1 MLNLVQRKLT
11 QEILDWLDRP
21 AFAVECGGQNTYHY
35 VSYNTAY
42 AALTEMSGDQLIGQ
56 PFSMGFALGEAEKL
70 RPLLDSARK
79 EGRRQ
84 IGNTLIRWAN
94 GWLCQGLTVAPVK
107 DDSGQVTG
115 LVVITE
121 ASTPERMH
129 QVALQVAEYKLRDFA
144 ELASDWFWETDA
156 EHRFTWVSESS
167 SPNTNTMR
175 IAFLGRR
182 RWEVA
187 NPNMTEADRQF
198 WEEHR
203 RQLDSHQAFRGF
215 RYCAMVA
222 GNEVWIEIN
231 GKPIFD
237 SENRFMGYRG
247 SGRDI
252 TEQYRQQRRIE
263 AALRQAEEASRAKS
277 QFLANMSHELRT
289 PLNAIIGFS
298 EIIRDQMFGPVGVPR
313 YVDYARDINASG
325 THLLALIGDILD
337 MSRIEAGYYALD
349 EKAVDLSAVI
359 ESALTMVR
367 PQAERGGI
375 TLRNLSPDTLPQLRA
390 DERVLKQVL
399 INLLGNAVKFT
410 PGGGTIDVIYRQLP
424 DGSPSLTVVDT
435 GIGIAPERLEQIFEP
450 FQLAKAE
457 VARQH
462 GGTGLGLS
470 ISKRLMELHGG
481 TLTLTS
487 TVGSGTQAQMTFPR
501 WRLLSNA
508 DQEAP
513 PQASTSSASDS
524 SASTSMTSTPPAPP
538 ASKPANLA
546 ESPATAPIP
555 SSLLK
560 SQAGDSNGDAG
571 STLRS
576 LLETVGEGVININN
590 QGTIVAISDAGAAIF
605 GYKPEE
611 LIGQNVNILMP
622 EPFRS
627 GHDSYIRN
635 YLTTKR
641 AKILGLGRDT
651 LGRKK
656 SGEIFPIHLSVGEFD
671 DSGTPGFIGIIRDI
685 SDRRDVELR
694 AEFASRNDP
703 LTGILNRSSFIAETE
718 RMLGAQHRVDD
729 GLWVLFNLD
738 VDGFRDINEG
748 FGYHI
753 RDSVLKCTADRL
765 ADVLPREA
773 LIGRIAAD
781 QFAALAAV
789 NDLNNALN
797 LAQLVHAQL
806 TRPLNLDGRVVPL
819 KVSMGAAIIDDPA
832 EKIGDALAKAELAM
846 KLVRSSGGDS
856 TRFYSPEMTR
866 AAERRLRLTMN
877 LDSAIQ
883 NNEFHIVYQP
893 VVETVSGAICAIEAL
908 LRWRHPELGAI
919 SPSEFIPLAEETG
932 SIIHITRWVINSV
945 AEQLREWRRQQV
957 EPRRVFIN
965 VSGQQFIRDD
975 LPGYFRKLREEEP
988 ELIPFLGIEITEQAA
1003 IQNMEAT
1010 VAAMRELAEIGI
1022 DAALDDFGTGYSS
1035 LSYIQRLPIRKIKL
1049 DRAFIADLP
1058 GNEKDIAL
1066 VRAMVGMAN
1075 GLDLPVVAEGVETA
1089 AQRDFLR
1096 GVGCSELQGYLIS
1109 KPVPAEE
1116 MAAMLRQSERRRR

>member
-1 MLNLVQRKLT
+1 MLDPNQRKLT
-11 QEILDWLDRP
+11 QDILDWLDRP
-21 AFAVECGGQNTYHY
+21 AFTVEYGPGEDYRY
-35 VSYNTAY
+35 VSCNTAY
-42 AALTEMSGDQLIGQ
+42 AALTEMNAEALAGQ
-56 PFSMGFALGEAEKL
+56 GLSAGFALGEADKV
-70 RPLLDSARK
+70 RDLLDATRR

-84 IGNTLIRWAN
+84 IGTTLIRWAN
-94 GWLCQGLTVAPVK
+94 GWLCQGLTVAPLNDNNGRVA
-107 DDSGQVTG
+107 G
-115 LVVITE
+115 LMVIAE
-121 ASTPERMH
+121 ASTPEKMH

-156 EHRFTWVSESS
+156 DHRFTWISDSS
-167 SPNTNTMR
+167 STHTSTLRAM
-175 IAFLGRR
+175 FLGRC

-187 NPNMTEADRQF
+187 VQGDSEADLLF
-198 WEEHR
+198 WDEHH
-203 RQLDSHQAFRGF
+203 RQLDRHEPFRGF
-215 RYCAMVA
+215 RYCSITGAT
-222 GNEVWIEIN
+222 ELWIEIN
-231 GKPIFD
+231 GKPVFD
-237 SENRFMGYRG
+237 TNGRFMGYRG

-298 EIIRDQMFGPVGVPR
+298 EIIRDQMFGSVGVPR
-313 YVDYARDINASG
+313 YVDYARDINGSG

-359 ESALTMVR
+359 VSALTMVR

-390 DERVLKQVL
+390 DERVIKQVL

-410 PGGGTIDVIYRQLP
+410 PGGGTIDVVFRQLP
-424 DGSPSLTVVDT
+424 DGTPSLTVIDT
-435 GIGIAPERLEQIFEP
+435 GIGIPPERLEHIFEP

-481 TLTLTS
+481 SLGLS
-487 TVGSGTQAQMTFPR
+487 SAIGSGTQAQMTFPA
-501 WRLLSNA
+501 WRLLSDA
-508 DQEAP
+508 DEEWTPPPTAP
-513 PQASTSSASDS
+513 AAPEP
-524 SASTSMTSTPPAPP
+524 PPAP
-538 ASKPANLA
+538 AVVKRA
-546 ESPATAPIP
+546 ETVATPTADPT
-555 SSLLK
+555 SV
-560 SQAGDSNGDAG
+560 GE
-571 STLRS
+571 TLRN
-576 LLETVGEGVININN
+576 LLATMNEGVLNIDG
-590 QGTIVAISDAGAAIF
+590 QGNLTSVSDTCAQIF
-605 GYKPEE
+605 GYLPDE
-611 LIGQNVNILMP
+611 LLGQNVKILMP

-627 GHDSYIRN
+627 GHDSYVRN
-635 YLTTKR
+635 YLVTKR
-641 AKILGLGRDT
+641 AKILGMGRDT

-656 SGEIFPIHLSVGEFD
+656 SGEIFPIHLSVGEYNGSD
-671 DSGTPGFIGIIRDI
+671 GELGFIGIVRDI

-703 LTGILNRSSFIAETE
+703 LTGILNRASLIAETE
-718 RMLGAQHRVDD
+718 RMLGAQHRLDG

-738 VDGFRDINEG
+738 MDGFRDINEG

-753 RDSVLKCTADRL
+753 GDGVLKGTADRL
-765 ADVLPREA
+765 AEVLPREA
-773 LIGRIAAD
+773 LVGRIAAD

-789 NDLNNALN
+789 TDLNNALN
-797 LAQLVHAQL
+797 LAQALHAHL
-806 TRPLNLDGRVVPL
+806 TKPISVEGRLVPL
-819 KVSMGAAIIDDPA
+819 KVSMGAAIIDDPS
-832 EKIGDALAKAELAM
+832 EKMSDALAKAELAM
-846 KLVRSSGGDS
+846 KLVRAAGGDS

-877 LDSAIQ
+877 LDAAIAQ
-883 NNEFHIVYQP
+883 DEFHIVYQP
-893 VVETVSGAICAIEAL
+893 VVETTTGAVSAIEAL
-908 LRWRHPELGAI
+908 LRWRHPDLGAI

-932 SIIHITRWVINSV
+932 GIVPITRWVFNHVSDQIRSW
-945 AEQLREWRRQQV
+945 LKSGI
-957 EPRRVFIN
+957 EPRRVFVN
-965 VSGQQFIRDD
+965 VSGQQFVRDD
-975 LPGYFRKLREEEP
+975 LPGFFRSMAETEP

-1010 VAAMRELAEIGI
+1010 VAAIRELAEIGI

-1058 GNEKDIAL
+1058 GNDRDIAL
-1066 VRAMVGMAN
+1066 VRAMIGMAN
-1075 GLDLPVVAEGVETA
+1075 GLDLPVVAEGVETP

-1109 KPVPAEE
+1109 KPVPADEITK
-1116 MAAMLRQSERRRR
+1116 LLKTSDRRRR

>member
-1 MLNLVQRKLT
+1 MLDPFQRKLT
-11 QEILDWLDRP
+11 QDVLDWLDRP
-21 AFAVECGGQNTYHY
+21 AFTVEYCDDNTYRY
-35 VSYNTAY
+35 VFCNAAY
-42 AALTEMSGDQLIGQ
+42 AALTEQSRDNLFGQ
-56 PFSMGFALGEAEKL
+56 SYALGFALGEADKL
-70 RPLLDSARK
+70 LGLLDTART
-79 EGRRQ
+79 ENSRQ
-84 IGNTLIRWAN
+84 VSNTLIRWAN
-94 GWLCQGLTVAPVK
+94 GWLCQGLTVAPLRG
-107 DDSGQVTG
+107 SGSG
-115 LVVITE
+115 PAGFVVIAE
-121 ASTPERMH
+121 ASTPERVH
-129 QVALQVAEYKLRDFA
+129 QVALQVAEYKLRDFT
-144 ELASDWFWETDA
+144 ELASDWFWETDS
-156 EHRFTWVSESS
+156 EHRFSWISDTSA
-167 SPNTNTMR
+167 PNTSAMR
-175 IAFLGRR
+175 ARCIGLTRWDIAMPSDNETDIL
-182 RWEVA
+182 
-187 NPNMTEADRQF
+187 F
-198 WEEHR
+198 WQEHR
-203 RQLDSHQAFRGF
+203 RQLDNHEPFRGF
-215 RYCAMVA
+215 RYCSLVNGEEM
-222 GNEVWIEIN
+222 WLEIN
-231 GKPIFD
+231 GKPVFD
-237 SENRFMGYRG
+237 SESRFMGYRG

-349 EKAVDLSAVI
+349 EKAIDLSAI
-359 ESALTMVR
+359 INSALTMVR
-367 PQAERGGI
+367 PQAERAGVQ
-375 TLRNLSPDTLPQLRA
+375 LRNLSPDTLPRLRA
-390 DERVLKQVL
+390 DERVVKQVL

-410 PGGGTIDVIYRQLP
+410 PNGGAIDVIFQQML
-424 DGSPSLTVVDT
+424 DGSPALTVIDT
-435 GIGIAPERLEQIFEP
+435 GIGIQPDRLEHIFEP

-481 TLTLTS
+481 SLTLSS
-487 TVGSGTQAQMTFPR
+487 TVGSGTQAQITFPH
-501 WRLLSNA
+501 WRLLA
-508 DQEAP
+508 DTEEDWTPPPPAEPPP
-513 PQASTSSASDS
+513 PQKQPT
-524 SASTSMTSTPPAPP
+524 
-538 ASKPANLA
+538 L
-546 ESPATAPIP
+546 PATPVL
-555 SSLLK
+555 SSR
-560 SQAGDSNGDAG
+560 NGEQTG
-571 STLRS
+571 SAAEALRG
-576 LLETVGEGVININN
+576 LIDTMGEGVIAINAEGIIN
-590 QGTIVAISDAGAAIF
+590 SVSPACAAIF
-605 GYKPEE
+605 GYGAAE
-611 LIGQNVNILMP
+611 LIGQNIKILMP

-635 YLTTKR
+635 YIGTRR

-656 SGEIFPIHLSVGEFD
+656 NGEIFPIHISVGEFG
-671 DSGTPGFIGIIRDI
+671 SGAETGFTAIIRDI

-718 RMLGAQHRVDD
+718 RMLGAQHRLDG

-738 VDGFRDINEG
+738 MDAFRDINEG

-753 RDSVLKCTADRL
+753 GDTILRAVAARL
-765 ADVLPREA
+765 AEILPREA
-773 LIGRIAAD
+773 LVGRIAAD
-781 QFAALAAV
+781 QFSALAAV

-797 LAQLVHAQL
+797 LAQTLHAHL
-806 TRPLNLDGRVVPL
+806 TRPITTDGRVIPL
-819 KVSMGAAIIDDPA
+819 KVSMGAAIIDDPG
-832 EKIGDALAKAELAM
+832 EKISDALAKAELAM
-846 KLVRSSGGDS
+846 KLVHGAGGDS

-877 LDSAIQ
+877 LDAAIE
-883 NNEFHIVYQP
+883 NGEFHLVYQP
-893 VVETVSGAICAIEAL
+893 VVETATGAICAMEAL

-919 SPSEFIPLAEETG
+919 SPAEFIPIAEETG
-932 SIIHITRWVINSV
+932 TIIAITRWVFAQV
-945 AEQLREWRRQQV
+945 ADQLRTWRREGV
-957 EPRRVFIN
+957 EPRRVFVN

-975 LPGYFRKLREEEP
+975 LPGYFRTMAETEAD
-988 ELIPFLGIEITEQAA
+988 LIHFIGIEITEQAA

-1010 VAAMRELAEIGI
+1010 VQAIRDLAEIGV

-1058 GNEKDIAL
+1058 GNERDIAL
-1066 VRAMVGMAN
+1066 VRAMVGMAK
-1075 GLDLPVVAEGVETA
+1075 GLDLPVVAEGVETT

-1109 KPVPAEE
+1109 KPIPPDE
-1116 MAAMLRQSERRRR
+1116 MAEMLRQSERRRR

>member
-1 MLNLVQRKLT
+1 MLDQLQRKLA

-21 AFAVECGGQNTYHY
+21 AFSVEYSRTDNYYY
-35 VSYNTAY
+35 VCCNAAY
-42 AALTEMSGDQLIGQ
+42 AALTEMSADELAGQ
-56 PFSMGFALGEAEKL
+56 AFSVGFALGEAEKL
-70 RPLLDSARK
+70 RPLLDSVRR
-79 EGRRQ
+79 EGRREVSS
-84 IGNTLIRWAN
+84 TLIRWAN
-94 GWLCQGLTVAPVK
+94 GWICQGLTVAPIRNGDNAV
-107 DDSGQVTG
+107 SG
-115 LVVITE
+115 LVVIAE
-121 ASTPERMH
+121 ASTPEKMH
-129 QVALQVAEYKLRDFA
+129 QAALQVAEYKLRDFA

-156 EHRFTWVSESS
+156 EHRFTWISESS
-167 SPNTNTMR
+167 SPHSAAMR
-175 IAFLGRR
+175 SGSLGRC
-182 RWEVA
+182 RWDIAVQSDEG
-187 NPNMTEADRQF
+187 DIQF

-203 RQLDSHQAFRGF
+203 RSLDRHEPFRGF
-215 RYCAMVA
+215 RYCTMVT
-222 GNEVWIEIN
+222 GSELWIEIN
-231 GKPIFD
+231 GKPVFD
-237 SENRFMGYRG
+237 SEGRFMGYRG

-298 EIIRDQMFGPVGVPR
+298 EIIRDQMFGSVGIPR

-349 EKAVDLSAVI
+349 EKAVDLSAII

-375 TLRNLSPDTLPQLRA
+375 ALRNLSPDTLPQLRA
-390 DERVLKQVL
+390 DERVVKQVL

-410 PGGGTIDVIYRQLP
+410 PSGGTIDVVYRQLP

-435 GIGIAPERLEQIFEP
+435 GSGIPPERLEQIFEP

-481 TLTLTS
+481 TLSISS
-487 TVGSGTQAQMTFPR
+487 TVGAGTQAQITFPH
-501 WRLLSNA
+501 WRLLSDA
-508 DQEAP
+508 DQEWTPPLPEPAP
-513 PQASTSSASDS
+513 ARPAPRTDAPKPAKAAGAAEKSASIG
-524 SASTSMTSTPPAPP
+524 A
-538 ASKPANLA
+538 
-546 ESPATAPIP
+546 
-555 SSLLK
+555 
-560 SQAGDSNGDAG
+560 
-571 STLRS
+571 TLRT
-576 LLETVGEGVININN
+576 LLDAMGEGVVRIDSE
-590 QGTIVAISDAGAAIF
+590 GTITSISETGAAIF
-605 GYKPEE
+605 GYQAAE
-611 LIGQNVNILMP
+611 LVGQNVKILMP

-627 GHDSYIRN
+627 GHDSYIHN
-635 YLTTKR
+635 FLSTTR

-656 SGEIFPIHLSVGEFD
+656 SGEIFPIHISVGAFD
-671 DSGTPGFIGIIRDI
+671 NGESSGFIGIIRDI

-718 RMLGAQHRVDD
+718 RMLGAQHRLDG

-738 VDGFRDINEG
+738 VDNFRDINEG

-753 RDSVLKCTADRL
+753 GDAVLKSTADRL
-765 ADVLPREA
+765 AETLPREA
-773 LIGRIAAD
+773 LVGRIAAD

-789 NDLNNALN
+789 SDLNTALN
-797 LAQLVHAQL
+797 LAQTLHAQL
-806 TRPLNLDGRVVPL
+806 TRPLPADGRVVPL
-819 KVSMGAAIIDDPA
+819 KLSMGAAIIDDPA
-832 EKIGDALAKAELAM
+832 EKISDSLAKAELAM
-846 KLVRSSGGDS
+846 KLVRAAGGDS

-877 LDSAIQ
+877 LDAAVA
-883 NNEFHIVYQP
+883 NDEFHIVYQP
-893 VVETVSGAICAIEAL
+893 VVETASGAICAMEAL
-908 LRWRHPELGAI
+908 LRWRHPELGPI
-919 SPSEFIPLAEETG
+919 PPSEFIPLAEETG
-932 SIIHITRWVINSV
+932 SIIPITRWVFAQV
-945 AEQLREWRRQQV
+945 AEQLRQWRRDGV
-957 EPRRVFIN
+957 APRRVFVN
-965 VSGQQFIRDD
+965 VSGQQFVRDD
-975 LPGYFRKLREEEP
+975 LPAYFRSLQAEEP
-988 ELIPFLGIEITEQAA
+988 DLIPFFGIEITEQAA

-1010 VAAMRELAEIGI
+1010 VAAIRELAEIGV

-1066 VRAMVGMAN
+1066 VRAMIGMAN
-1075 GLDLPVVAEGVETA
+1075 GLELPVVAEGVETA
-1089 AQRDFLR
+1089 AQREFLR
-1096 GVGCSELQGYLIS
+1096 GAGCSELQGYLIS
-1109 KPVPAEE
+1109 KPVPAEK
-1116 MAAMLRQSERRRR
+1116 MAELLRQSDRRGTRQVPRPEKLPGDRRH

>member
-1 MLNLVQRKLT
+1 MLDPNQRKLT
-11 QEILDWLDRP
+11 QDILDWLDRP
-21 AFAVECGGQNTYHY
+21 AFTVEYGPGDDYRY
-35 VSYNTAY
+35 VSCNTAY
-42 AALTEMSGDQLIGQ
+42 AALTEMSAETLAGQ
-56 PFSMGFALGEAEKL
+56 GLPAGFALGEADKV
-70 RPLLDSARK
+70 RALLDATRR

-94 GWLCQGLTVAPVK
+94 GWLCQGLTVAPLN
-107 DDSGQVTG
+107 DGTG
-115 LVVITE
+115 RVAGLMVIAE
-121 ASTPERMH
+121 ASTPEKMH

-156 EHRFTWVSESS
+156 DHRFTWISDSS
-167 SPNTNTMR
+167 SAHTSSLRATM
-175 IAFLGRR
+175 LGRC

-187 NPNMTEADRQF
+187 VQGDSETDMLF
-198 WEEHR
+198 WQEHR
-203 RQLDSHQAFRGF
+203 RQLDNHEPFRGF
-215 RYCAMVA
+215 RYCSLLT
-222 GNEVWIEIN
+222 GDEIWIEIN
-231 GKPIFD
+231 GKPVFD
-237 SENRFMGYRG
+237 TNGRFMGYRG

-298 EIIRDQMFGPVGVPR
+298 EIIRDQMFGSVGVPR

-359 ESALTMVR
+359 QSALTMVK

-375 TLRNLSPDTLPQLRA
+375 TLRNLSPENLPQLRA
-390 DERVLKQVL
+390 DERVVKQVL

-410 PGGGTIDVIYRQLP
+410 PGGGTIDVLFRQLP
-424 DGSPSLTVVDT
+424 DGTPSLTVIDT
-435 GIGIAPERLEQIFEP
+435 GIGIPPERLEHIFEP

-481 TLTLTS
+481 SLSLSS
-487 TVGSGTQAQMTFPR
+487 TVGAGTQAQMTFPN
-501 WRLLSNA
+501 WRLLSDV
-508 DQEAP
+508 DQ
-513 PQASTSSASDS
+513 DW
-524 SASTSMTSTPPAPP
+524 TPPAPAPTPTKPSAVVPMKPP
-538 ASKPANLA
+538 AVKKPA
-546 ESPATAPIP
+546 I
-555 SSLLK
+555 K
-560 SQAGDSNGDAG
+560 SDNGLG
-571 STLRS
+571 ETLRS
-576 LLETVGEGVININN
+576 LIETMNEGLLCIDGNGNISS
-590 QGTIVAISDAGAAIF
+590 VSDTCAAIF
-605 GYKPEE
+605 GYPSGE
-611 LIGQNVNILMP
+611 LVGQNVKVLMP

-635 YLTTKR
+635 YLGTGR

-656 SGEIFPIHLSVGEFD
+656 SGEIFPIHLSVGEYD
-671 DSGTPGFIGIIRDI
+671 GEDGPGFVGIVRDI

-703 LTGILNRSSFIAETE
+703 LTGILNRASFIAETE
-718 RMLGAQHRVDD
+718 RMLGAQHRLDG

-738 VDGFRDINEG
+738 MDGFRDVNEG

-753 RDSVLKCTADRL
+753 GDMVLKYTADRL
-765 ADVLPREA
+765 AEVLPREA

-797 LAQLVHAQL
+797 LAQAVHAHL
-806 TRPLNLDGRVVPL
+806 TKPLAVDGRVVPL

-832 EKIGDALAKAELAM
+832 EKISDALAKAELAM

-866 AAERRLRLTMN
+866 AAERRLQLTMH
-877 LDSAIQ
+877 LDAAIDR
-883 NNEFHIVYQP
+883 NEFHLVYQP
-893 VVETVSGAICAIEAL
+893 VVETSTGAICAIEAL

-919 SPSEFIPLAEETG
+919 SPAEFIPLAEETG
-932 SIIHITRWVINSV
+932 SIVSITRWVFAKV
-945 AEQLREWRRQQV
+945 AEQLRTWRRDGI
-957 EPRRVFIN
+957 EPRRVFVN

-975 LPGYFRKLREEEP
+975 LPAHFRKMVQDEP

-1010 VAAMRELAEIGI
+1010 VQAIRDLAEIGI

-1058 GNEKDIAL
+1058 GNERDIAL
-1066 VRAMVGMAN
+1066 VRAMIGMAT

-1096 GVGCSELQGYLIS
+1096 GVGCSEMQGYLIS

-1116 MAAMLRQSERRRR
+1116 MSVLLRQSERRRR

>member
-1 MLNLVQRKLT
+1 MLDPVQRKLT
-11 QEILDWLDRP
+11 QDILDWLDRP
-21 AFAVECGGQNTYHY
+21 AFTVECDSADNYHY
-35 VSYNTAY
+35 VSCNAAY
-42 AALTEMSGDQLIGQ
+42 SALTEMSENELAGQ
-56 PFSMGFALGEAEKL
+56 VFSVGFALGEAEKL
-70 RPLLDSARK
+70 RILLEAARR
-79 EGRRQ
+79 ENRRQ
-84 IGNTLIRWAN
+84 IGSTLIRWAN
-94 GWLCQGLTVAPVK
+94 GWLCQGLTVAPVS
-107 DDSGQVTG
+107 DAGGQVSG
-115 LVVITE
+115 LVVIAE
-121 ASTPERMH
+121 ASTPEKMH

-156 EHRFTWVSESS
+156 EHRFTWISESS
-167 SPNTNTMR
+167 SQQTNTLR
-175 IAFLGRR
+175 SLYLGRR
-182 RWEVA
+182 RWDIA
-187 NPNMTEADRQF
+187 TQNNAEADQQF
-198 WEEHR
+198 WDEHR
-203 RQLDSHQAFRGF
+203 RLLDRHQPFRGF
-215 RYCAMVA
+215 RYCSMIS
-222 GNEVWIEIN
+222 GQEMWIEIN
-231 GKPIFD
+231 GKPVFD
-237 SENRFMGYRG
+237 AEGRFMGYRG

-263 AALRQAEEASRAKS
+263 VALRQAEEASRAKS

-298 EIIRDQMFGPVGVPR
+298 EIIRDQMFGSVGVPR

-375 TLRNLSPDTLPQLRA
+375 TLRNLSPDNLPKLRA
-390 DERVLKQVL
+390 DERVVKQVL

-410 PGGGTIDVIYRQLP
+410 PAGGTIDAIFRQLP
-424 DGSPSLTVVDT
+424 DGSPSLIVVDT

-481 TLTLTS
+481 TLAISSTL
-487 TVGSGTQAQMTFPR
+487 GHGTQAQMTFPS
-501 WRLLSNA
+501 WRLLS
-508 DQEAP
+508 DGGQDWQPPPEA
-513 PQASTSSASDS
+513 AA
-524 SASTSMTSTPPAPP
+524 AAP
-538 ASKPANLA
+538 ASPAAAPAAAKPADKAAADKAVKPAKAGKANRQSAEEDPALA
-546 ESPATAPIP
+546 
-555 SSLLK
+555 
-560 SQAGDSNGDAG
+560 DAG

-576 LLETVGEGVININN
+576 LLETMGEGVINIDNR
-590 QGTIVAISDAGAAIF
+590 GTIVAISDTGAHVF
-605 GYKPEE
+605 GYKPSE
-611 LIGQNVNILMP
+611 LIGQSVNILMP

-627 GHDSYIRN
+627 GHDSYIQN

-656 SGEIFPIHLSVGEFD
+656 SGEIFPIHLSVGEFHN
-671 DSGTPGFIGIIRDI
+671 GTEVGFIGIFRDI

-718 RMLGAQHRVDD
+718 RMLSAQHRLDG

-738 VDGFRDINEG
+738 MDGFRDINEG

-753 RDSVLKCTADRL
+753 GDTVLKSTADRL

-773 LIGRIAAD
+773 LVGRIAAD

-797 LAQLVHAQL
+797 LAQALHGQL
-806 TRPLNLDGRVVPL
+806 TKPLAIDGRIVPL
-819 KVSMGAAIIDDPA
+819 KVSMGAAIVDDPG

-846 KLVRSSGGDS
+846 KLVRAAGGDA

-877 LDSAIQ
+877 LDAAVE
-883 NNEFHIVYQP
+883 NDEFHLVYQP
-893 VVETVSGAICAIEAL
+893 VVEAASGAICAMEAL
-908 LRWRHPELGAI
+908 LRWRHPDLGAI

-932 SIIHITRWVINSV
+932 SIIQITRWVFSNV
-945 AEQLREWRRQQV
+945 CKQLRQWLKDGV
-957 EPRRVFIN
+957 EPRRVFVN
-965 VSGQQFIRDD
+965 VSGQQFVRDD
-975 LPGYFRKLREEEP
+975 LPGYFRKLQNEEP
-988 ELIPFLGIEITEQAA
+988 GLIPFLGIEITEQAA

-1010 VAAMRELAEIGI
+1010 VGAIRELAEIGV

-1058 GNEKDIAL
+1058 GNNRDIAL

-1109 KPVPAEE
+1109 KPVPAE
-1116 MAAMLRQSERRRR
+1116 AMTALLRKSERRRR

>member
-1 MLNLVQRKLT
+1 MLDPNQRKLT
-11 QEILDWLDRP
+11 QDILDWLDRP
-21 AFAVECGGQNTYHY
+21 AFTVEYGPGDDYRY
-35 VSYNTAY
+35 VSCNTAY
-42 AALTEMSGDQLIGQ
+42 AALTEMNAEALAGQ
-56 PFSMGFALGEAEKL
+56 GLSAGFALGEVAKV
-70 RPLLDSARK
+70 RDLLDQTRR

-94 GWLCQGLTVAPVK
+94 GWLCQGLTVAPLNDNNGRVN
-107 DDSGQVTG
+107 G
-115 LVVITE
+115 LMVIAE

-144 ELASDWFWETDA
+144 ELASDWFWETDGD
-156 EHRFTWVSESS
+156 HRFTWISESS
-167 SPNTNTMR
+167 GGQTTALRSL
-175 IAFLGRR
+175 FLGRC

-187 NPNMTEADRQF
+187 VQGDNESDTLF

-203 RQLDSHQAFRGF
+203 RQLDRHEPFRGF
-215 RYCAMVA
+215 RYCSIM
-222 GNEVWIEIN
+222 GDNELWIEIN
-231 GKPIFD
+231 GKPVSD
-237 SENRFMGYRG
+237 ANGRFMGYRG

-263 AALRQAEEASRAKS
+263 SALRQAEEASRAKS

-298 EIIRDQMFGPVGVPR
+298 EIIRDQMFGSVGVPR

-359 ESALTMVR
+359 QSALTMVR

-375 TLRNLSPDTLPQLRA
+375 TLRNLSADALPQLRA
-390 DERVLKQVL
+390 DERVIKQVL

-410 PGGGTIDVIYRQLP
+410 PSSGTIDVVFRQLP
-424 DGSPSLTVVDT
+424 DGTPSLTVIDT
-435 GIGIAPERLEQIFEP
+435 GIGIPPERLEHIFEP

-481 TLTLTS
+481 SLLLS
-487 TVGSGTQAQMTFPR
+487 SGVGSGTQAQMTFPN
-501 WRLLSNA
+501 WRLLSDA
-508 DQEAP
+508 DQEWAP
-513 PQASTSSASDS
+513 PLAPVDPVTPAPVQPAPQQRKAESSAPQRQADGG
-524 SASTSMTSTPPAPP
+524 
-538 ASKPANLA
+538 LA
-546 ESPATAPIP
+546 E
-555 SSLLK
+555 
-560 SQAGDSNGDAG
+560 
-571 STLRS
+571 TLRS
-576 LLETVGEGVININN
+576 LLSTMNEGMLTIDGHGVIVN
-590 QGTIVAISDAGAAIF
+590 ASDTCAAIF
-605 GYKPEE
+605 GYGVGE
-611 LIGQNVNILMP
+611 LNGQNVKLLMP

-627 GHDSYIRN
+627 GHDSYVRN

-656 SGEIFPIHLSVGEFD
+656 SGEIFPIHISVGEYAGED
-671 DSGTPGFIGIIRDI
+671 GPAFIGLIRDI

-703 LTGILNRSSFIAETE
+703 LTGILNRASFIAETE
-718 RMLGAQHRVDD
+718 RMLGAQHRLDG

-738 VDGFRDINEG
+738 MDGFRDINEG

-753 RDSVLKCTADRL
+753 GDLVLKNIAERL
-765 ADVLPREA
+765 GEVLPREA

-781 QFAALAAV
+781 QFSALAGV
-789 NDLNNALN
+789 HDLNNALN
-797 LAQLVHAQL
+797 LAQTVHAHL
-806 TRPLNLDGRVVPL
+806 TKPVAAEGRLVPL
-819 KVSMGAAIIDDPA
+819 KVSMGAAIVDDPA

-846 KLVRSSGGDS
+846 KLVRSAGGDS

-877 LDSAIQ
+877 LDAAIE
-883 NNEFHIVYQP
+883 NKEFHLVYQP
-893 VVETVSGAICAIEAL
+893 VVETSTGAICAIEAL
-908 LRWRHPELGAI
+908 LRWKHPDLGPI
-919 SPSEFIPLAEETG
+919 SPAEFIPLAEETG
-932 SIIHITRWVINSV
+932 SIIAITRWVFASV
-945 AEQLREWRRQQV
+945 AEQIRSWRRSGI
-957 EPRRVFIN
+957 EPRRVFVN

-975 LPGYFRKLREEEP
+975 LPTYFRKLAAEEADMV
-988 ELIPFLGIEITEQAA
+988 PFIGIEITEQAA

-1010 VAAMRELAEIGI
+1010 VQAIKELAEIGI

-1058 GNEKDIAL
+1058 GNDRDIAL
-1066 VRAMVGMAN
+1066 VRAMIGMAN

-1109 KPVPAEE
+1109 RPVPPEE
-1116 MAAMLRQSERRRR
+1116 MGDLLKQSDRRRR

>member
-1 MLNLVQRKLT
+1 MLDPNQRKLT
-11 QEILDWLDRP
+11 QDILDWLDRP
-21 AFAVECGGQNTYHY
+21 AFTVEYGPGDDYRY
-35 VSYNTAY
+35 VSCNTAY
-42 AALTEMSGDQLIGQ
+42 AALTEMNAEALAGQ
-56 PFSMGFALGEAEKL
+56 GLSAGFALGEVTKV
-70 RPLLDSARK
+70 RDLLDMTRR

-94 GWLCQGLTVAPVK
+94 GWLCQGLTVAPLN
-107 DDSGQVTG
+107 DNNGHVTG
-115 LVVITE
+115 LMVIAE
-121 ASTPERMH
+121 ASTPEKMH

-144 ELASDWFWETDA
+144 ELASDWFWETDVD
-156 EHRFTWVSESS
+156 HRFTWISDSAS
-167 SPNTNTMR
+167 AQTSALRAM
-175 IAFLGRR
+175 FLGRC

-187 NPNMTEADRQF
+187 TQGDNEADTLF

-203 RQLDSHQAFRGF
+203 RQLDRHEPFRSF
-215 RYCAMVA
+215 RYCSLTDE
-222 GNEVWIEIN
+222 NELWIEIN
-231 GKPIFD
+231 GKPVFD
-237 SENRFMGYRG
+237 ANGRFMGYRG

-263 AALRQAEEASRAKS
+263 AALRQAEEANRAKS

-298 EIIRDQMFGPVGVPR
+298 EIIRDQMFGSVGVPR
-313 YVDYARDINASG
+313 YVDYARDINGSG

-349 EKAVDLSAVI
+349 EKAVDLSTVI
-359 ESALTMVR
+359 QSALTMVR

-375 TLRNLSPDTLPQLRA
+375 TLRNLSPEILPQLRA
-390 DERVLKQVL
+390 DERVIKQVL

-410 PGGGTIDVIYRQLP
+410 PSGGTIDVVFRQLP
-424 DGSPSLTVVDT
+424 DGTPSLTVIDT
-435 GIGIAPERLEQIFEP
+435 GIGITSERLEHIFEP

-481 TLTLTS
+481 SLALS
-487 TVGSGTQAQMTFPR
+487 SAVGSGTQAQMTFPN
-501 WRLLSNA
+501 WRLLSDA
-508 DQEAP
+508 DQEWTPPVPLAEPSAP
-513 PQASTSSASDS
+513 APHPPPVQTRKPEPPIQRRSDS
-524 SASTSMTSTPPAPP
+524 DM
-538 ASKPANLA
+538 A
-546 ESPATAPIP
+546 E
-555 SSLLK
+555 
-560 SQAGDSNGDAG
+560 
-571 STLRS
+571 TLRD
-576 LLETVGEGVININN
+576 LLSTMNEGMLTIDG
-590 QGTIVAISDAGAAIF
+590 QGHIVSATDTCAVIF
-605 GYKPEE
+605 GYAPGE
-611 LIGQNVNILMP
+611 LNGQNVKVLMP

-627 GHDSYIRN
+627 GHDSYVRN

-656 SGEIFPIHLSVGEFD
+656 SGEIFPIHISVGEYAGED
-671 DSGTPGFIGIIRDI
+671 GPAFIGLIRDI

-703 LTGILNRSSFIAETE
+703 LTGILNRASFIAETE
-718 RMLGAQHRVDD
+718 RMLGAQHRLDG

-738 VDGFRDINEG
+738 MDGFRDINEG

-753 RDSVLKCTADRL
+753 GDLVLKGIAERL
-765 ADVLPREA
+765 GEVLPREA

-781 QFAALAAV
+781 QFAALAGV

-797 LAQLVHAQL
+797 LAQAVHAHL
-806 TRPLNLDGRVVPL
+806 TKPITADGRLVPL
-819 KVSMGAAIIDDPA
+819 KVSMGAAIVDDPA
-832 EKIGDALAKAELAM
+832 EKIGDAMAKAELAM
-846 KLVRSSGGDS
+846 KLVRSAGGDS

-877 LDSAIQ
+877 LDAAME
-883 NNEFHIVYQP
+883 NGEFHVVYQP
-893 VVETVSGAICAIEAL
+893 VVETATGAICAIEAL
-908 LRWRHPELGAI
+908 LRWKHPDLGAI

-932 SIIHITRWVINSV
+932 SIIPITRWVFATV
-945 AEQLREWRRQQV
+945 AEQIRTWRRAGI
-957 EPRRVFIN
+957 EPRRVFVN

-975 LPGYFRKLREEEP
+975 LPAHFRKMAQEEP
-988 ELIPFLGIEITEQAA
+988 EMVSFIGIEITEQAA

-1010 VAAMRELAEIGI
+1010 VQAIRELAEIGV

-1058 GNEKDIAL
+1058 GNDRDIAL
-1066 VRAMVGMAN
+1066 VRAMIGMAN

-1096 GVGCSELQGYLIS
+1096 GVGCSEMQGYLIS
-1109 KPVPAEE
+1109 RPVPPEDMGE
-1116 MAAMLRQSERRRR
+1116 LLRQSDRRRRN

>member
-1 MLNLVQRKLT
+1 MLDPFQRKLT
-11 QEILDWLDRP
+11 QDVLDWLDRP
-21 AFAVECGGQNTYHY
+21 AFTVEYCADDSYRY
-35 VSYNTAY
+35 VSCNAAY
-42 AALTEMSGDQLIGQ
+42 AALTEQSRDELFGQ
-56 PFSMGFALGEAEKL
+56 AFSTGFALGEADKL
-70 RPLLDSARK
+70 RALLESARR
-79 EGRRQ
+79 ENCRQ
-84 IGNTLIRWAN
+84 VGNTLIRWAN
-94 GWLCQGLTVAPVK
+94 GWLCQGLTVAPLRNTAAETV
-107 DDSGQVTG
+107 GF
-115 LVVITE
+115 VVIAE
-121 ASTPERMH
+121 ASTPERVH
-129 QVALQVAEYKLRDFA
+129 QVALQVAEYKLRDFT
-144 ELASDWFWETDA
+144 ELASDWFWETDS
-156 EHRFTWVSESS
+156 EHRFTWISDSS
-167 SPNTNTMR
+167 APMAGAMR
-175 IAFLGRR
+175 ARYIGQR
-182 RWEVA
+182 RWEIA
-187 NPNMTEADRQF
+187 AQSDNETDILF
-198 WEEHR
+198 WQEHR
-203 RQLDSHQAFRGF
+203 RQLDNHESFRGF
-215 RYCAMVA
+215 RYCTVLGGAEIWV
-222 GNEVWIEIN
+222 EIN
-231 GKPIFD
+231 GKPVFD
-237 SENRFMGYRG
+237 AENRFMGYRG

-298 EIIRDQMFGPVGVPR
+298 EIIRDQMFGSVGVPR

-367 PQAERGGI
+367 PQAERGGVI
-375 TLRNLSPDTLPQLRA
+375 LRNLSPDNLPQLRA
-390 DERVLKQVL
+390 DERVVRQVL

-410 PGGGTIDVIYRQLP
+410 PGGGTVDVIYRQLL
-424 DGSPSLTVVDT
+424 DGNPSLTVVDT
-435 GIGIAPERLEQIFEP
+435 GIGIPPDRLEHIFEP

-481 TLTLTS
+481 SLILSS
-487 TVGSGTQAQMTFPR
+487 TVGSGTQAQLAFPH
-501 WRLLSNA
+501 WRLLTDV
-508 DQEAP
+508 DQEWAP
-513 PQASTSSASDS
+513 PPVPAA
-524 SASTSMTSTPPAPP
+524 APAPTVRMPEAP
-538 ASKPANLA
+538 AASRPPH
-546 ESPATAPIP
+546 SPARQEQDDTVAGALQ
-555 SSLLK
+555 SLI
-560 SQAGDSNGDAG
+560 D
-571 STLRS
+571 TM
-576 LLETVGEGVININN
+576 GEGVIGIN
-590 QGTIVAISDAGAAIF
+590 GEGVITSVSSCAATIFSYAPA
-605 GYKPEE
+605 E
-611 LIGQNVNILMP
+611 LIGQNVKILMP

-627 GHDSYIRN
+627 GHDSYIQN
-635 YLTTKR
+635 FLTTGR

-656 SGEIFPIHLSVGEFD
+656 NGEIFPIHISVG
-671 DSGTPGFIGIIRDI
+671 DSSTEGNPAFIAIIRDI

-718 RMLGAQHRVDD
+718 RMLSAQHRLDG

-738 VDGFRDINEG
+738 MDAFRDINEG

-753 RDSVLKCTADRL
+753 GDNVLKAVADRL
-765 ADVLPREA
+765 AEVLPREA
-773 LIGRIAAD
+773 LVGRIAAD

-789 NDLNNALN
+789 HDLNNALN
-797 LAQLVHAQL
+797 LAQTLHGHL
-806 TRPLNLDGRVVPL
+806 CRPVTLDGRVVPL

-832 EKIGDALAKAELAM
+832 ERIGDVMAKAELAM
-846 KLVRSSGGDS
+846 KLVREAGGDS

-877 LDSAIQ
+877 LEAAIE
-883 NNEFHIVYQP
+883 NNEFHLVYQP
-893 VVETVSGAICAIEAL
+893 VVEAATGAICAMEAL

-932 SIIHITRWVINSV
+932 NIIAITRWVFANV
-945 AEQLREWRRQQV
+945 AEQLRSWRRAGI
-957 EPRRVFIN
+957 EPRRVFVN

-975 LPGYFRKLREEEP
+975 LPGFFRRMSETEP
-988 ELIPFLGIEITEQAA
+988 DLVPYIGIEITEQAA
-1003 IQNMEAT
+1003 IQNMDAT
-1010 VAAMRELAEIGI
+1010 VQAIRELAEIGI

-1058 GNEKDIAL
+1058 GNPKDIAL

-1096 GVGCSELQGYLIS
+1096 GVGCSELQGFLIS
-1109 KPVPAEE
+1109 KPVPPEE
-1116 MAAMLRQSERRRR
+1116 MVELLKRSERRRR

>member
-1 MLNLVQRKLT
+1 MLDPNQRKLT
-11 QEILDWLDRP
+11 QDILDWLDRP
-21 AFAVECGGQNTYHY
+21 AFTVEYGPGEDYRY
-35 VSYNTAY
+35 VSCNTAY
-42 AALTEMSGDQLIGQ
+42 AALTEMNAEALAGQ
-56 PFSMGFALGEAEKL
+56 GLSAGFALGEAAKV
-70 RPLLDSARK
+70 RDLLDQTRR

-94 GWLCQGLTVAPVK
+94 GWLCQGLTVAPLNDNNGRVN
-107 DDSGQVTG
+107 G
-115 LVVITE
+115 LMVIAE

-156 EHRFTWVSESS
+156 DHRFTWISDSS
-167 SPNTNTMR
+167 SGQTSALR
-175 IAFLGRR
+175 SLFLGRC

-187 NPNMTEADRQF
+187 IQGDNEADTLF

-203 RQLDSHQAFRGF
+203 RQLDRHEPFRGF
-215 RYCAMVA
+215 RYCSIM
-222 GNEVWIEIN
+222 GDTELWIEIN
-231 GKPIFD
+231 GKPVFD
-237 SENRFMGYRG
+237 ANGRFMGYRG

-252 TEQYRQQRRIE
+252 TDQYRQQRRIE
-263 AALRQAEEASRAKS
+263 SALRQAEEASRAKS

-298 EIIRDQMFGPVGVPR
+298 EIIRDQMFGSVGVPR

-359 ESALTMVR
+359 QSALTMVR

-375 TLRNLSPDTLPQLRA
+375 ALRNLSPDSLPQLRA
-390 DERVLKQVL
+390 DERVVKQVL

-410 PGGGTIDVIYRQLP
+410 PSSGTIDVVFRQLP
-424 DGSPSLTVVDT
+424 DGTPSLTVIDT
-435 GIGIAPERLEQIFEP
+435 GIGIPPDRLEHIFEP

-481 TLTLTS
+481 SLSLSS
-487 TVGSGTQAQMTFPR
+487 TVGSGTQAQMTFPN
-501 WRLLSNA
+501 WRLLSDA
-508 DQEAP
+508 DQEWTPPVAP
-513 PQASTSSASDS
+513 VA
-524 SASTSMTSTPPAPP
+524 PAPP
-538 ASKPANLA
+538 PVKPATPQPVAAMAAPAARQGNSGLA
-546 ESPATAPIP
+546 
-555 SSLLK
+555 
-560 SQAGDSNGDAG
+560 D
-571 STLRS
+571 TLRH
-576 LLETVGEGVININN
+576 LLSTMNEGML
-590 QGTIVAISDAGAAIF
+590 TIDSHGLIANASDTCALIF
-605 GYKPEE
+605 GYAPGE
-611 LIGQNVNILMP
+611 LNGQNVKVLMP

-627 GHDSYIRN
+627 GHDSYVRN

-656 SGEIFPIHLSVGEFD
+656 SGEIFPIHISVGEYVGED
-671 DSGTPGFIGIIRDI
+671 GPAFIGLVRDI

-703 LTGILNRSSFIAETE
+703 LTGILNRASFIAETE
-718 RMLGAQHRVDD
+718 RMLGAQHRLDG

-738 VDGFRDINEG
+738 MDGFRDINEG

-753 RDSVLKCTADRL
+753 GDAVLKSIAERL
-765 ADVLPREA
+765 GEVLPREA

-781 QFAALAAV
+781 QFAALAGV
-789 NDLNNALN
+789 IDLNNALN
-797 LAQLVHAQL
+797 LAQAVHAHL
-806 TRPLNLDGRVVPL
+806 TKPVAAEGRLVPL
-819 KVSMGAAIIDDPA
+819 KISMGAAIVDDPS

-846 KLVRSSGGDS
+846 KLVRSAGGDS

-877 LDSAIQ
+877 LDAAIE
-883 NNEFHIVYQP
+883 NNEFHVVYQP
-893 VVETVSGAICAIEAL
+893 VVETATGAICAIEAL
-908 LRWRHPELGAI
+908 LRWKHPDLGAI

-932 SIIHITRWVINSV
+932 SIVQITRWVFANVS
-945 AEQLREWRRQQV
+945 EQIRTWRREGI
-957 EPRRVFIN
+957 EPRRVFVN

-975 LPGYFRKLREEEP
+975 LPAYFRKMAEDEP
-988 ELIPFLGIEITEQAA
+988 EMVHFIGIEITEQAA

-1010 VAAMRELAEIGI
+1010 VQAIRDLAEIGI

-1058 GNEKDIAL
+1058 GNDRDIAL
-1066 VRAMVGMAN
+1066 VRAMIGMAN

-1109 KPVPAEE
+1109 RPVPAED
-1116 MAAMLRQSERRRR
+1116 MGNLLRQSDRRRRS

>member
-1 MLNLVQRKLT
+1 MLDPNQRKLT
-11 QEILDWLDRP
+11 QDILDWLDRP
-21 AFAVECGGQNTYHY
+21 AFTVEYGPGDDYRY
-35 VSYNTAY
+35 VSCNTAY
-42 AALTEMSGDQLIGQ
+42 AALTEMNAEALAGQ
-56 PFSMGFALGEAEKL
+56 GLSAGFALGEAGKVRE
-70 RPLLDSARK
+70 LLDQTRR

-94 GWLCQGLTVAPVK
+94 GWLCQGLTVAPLNDNNGRVN
-107 DDSGQVTG
+107 G
-115 LVVITE
+115 LMVIAE

-156 EHRFTWVSESS
+156 DHRFTWISESS
-167 SPNTNTMR
+167 GGQSTALRNL
-175 IAFLGRR
+175 FLGRC

-187 NPNMTEADRQF
+187 IQGDNESDTLF

-203 RQLDSHQAFRGF
+203 RQLDRHEPFRGF
-215 RYCAMVA
+215 RYCSIM
-222 GNEVWIEIN
+222 GDTELWIEIN
-231 GKPIFD
+231 GKPVSD
-237 SENRFMGYRG
+237 ATGRFMGYRG

-263 AALRQAEEASRAKS
+263 SALRQAEEASRAKS

-298 EIIRDQMFGPVGVPR
+298 EIIRDQMFGSVGVPR
-313 YVDYARDINASG
+313 YVDYARDINGSG

-349 EKAVDLSAVI
+349 EKAVDLSTVI
-359 ESALTMVR
+359 QSALTMVR

-375 TLRNLSPDTLPQLRA
+375 TLRNLSPDSLPQLRA
-390 DERVLKQVL
+390 DERVVKQVL

-410 PGGGTIDVIYRQLP
+410 PNGGTIDVVFRQLP
-424 DGSPSLTVVDT
+424 DGTPSLTVIDT
-435 GIGIAPERLEQIFEP
+435 GIGITPERLEHIFEP

-481 TLTLTS
+481 SLSLSS
-487 TVGSGTQAQMTFPR
+487 TVDSGTQAQMTFPN
-501 WRLLSNA
+501 WRLLSDA
-508 DQEAP
+508 DQEWTPPVAP
-513 PQASTSSASDS
+513 AEPVTPAPMQTAPQRK
-524 SASTSMTSTPPAPP
+524 MEPPAPRP
-538 ASKPANLA
+538 P
-546 ESPATAPIP
+546 
-555 SSLLK
+555 
-560 SQAGDSNGDAG
+560 DSTELGE
-571 STLRS
+571 TLRS
-576 LLETVGEGVININN
+576 LLATMNEGVLTIDG
-590 QGTIVAISDAGAAIF
+590 QGIIVNASDTCATIF
-605 GYKPEE
+605 GYAAGE
-611 LIGQNVNILMP
+611 LNGQNVKTLMP

-627 GHDSYIRN
+627 GHDSYVRN

-656 SGEIFPIHLSVGEFD
+656 SGEIFPIHISVGEYAAED
-671 DSGTPGFIGIIRDI
+671 GPAFIGLIRDI

-703 LTGILNRSSFIAETE
+703 LTGILNRASFIAETE
-718 RMLGAQHRVDD
+718 RMLGAQHRLDG

-738 VDGFRDINEG
+738 MDGFRDINEG

-753 RDSVLKCTADRL
+753 GDSVLRSIAERL
-765 ADVLPREA
+765 GEVLPREA

-781 QFAALAAV
+781 QFSALAGV
-789 NDLNNALN
+789 NDLNHALN
-797 LAQLVHAQL
+797 LAQTVHAHL
-806 TRPLNLDGRVVPL
+806 TKPVTTEGRVVPL
-819 KVSMGAAIIDDPA
+819 KVSMGAAIVDDPS

-846 KLVRSSGGDS
+846 KLVRAAGGDS

-877 LDSAIQ
+877 LDAAIE
-883 NNEFHIVYQP
+883 NNEFHVVYQP
-893 VVETVSGAICAIEAL
+893 VVETSTGAICAIEAL
-908 LRWRHPELGAI
+908 LRWKHPDLGPI
-919 SPSEFIPLAEETG
+919 SPAEFIPLAEETG
-932 SIIHITRWVINSV
+932 SIIQITRWVFANV
-945 AEQLREWRRQQV
+945 AEQIRSWRRNGI
-957 EPRRVFIN
+957 EPRRVFVN

-975 LPGYFRKLREEEP
+975 LPAYFRKLAAEEND
-988 ELIPFLGIEITEQAA
+988 LVHFIGIEITEQAA
-1003 IQNMEAT
+1003 IQNMDAT
-1010 VAAMRELAEIGI
+1010 VQAIRDLAEIGI

-1058 GNEKDIAL
+1058 GNDRDIAL
-1066 VRAMVGMAN
+1066 VRAMIGMAN

-1109 KPVPAEE
+1109 RPVPPDE
-1116 MAAMLRQSERRRR
+1116 MGELLRQSERRRR

>member
-1 MLNLVQRKLT
+1 MLDPFQRKLT
-11 QEILDWLDRP
+11 QDVLDWLDRP
-21 AFAVECGGQNTYHY
+21 AFTVEYSQSNTYQY
-35 VSYNTAY
+35 VFCNAAY
-42 AALTEMSGDQLIGQ
+42 AALTEQSRDDLFGQ
-56 PFSMGFALGEAEKL
+56 SFTAGFALGEAEKL
-70 RPLLDSARK
+70 RSLLDAART
-79 EGRRQ
+79 ENTRQ
-84 IGNTLIRWAN
+84 IGNVLIRWAN
-94 GWLCQGLTVAPVK
+94 GWLCQGLTVAPLRNTA
-107 DDSGQVTG
+107 GITAG
-115 LVVITE
+115 FVVIAE
-121 ASTPERMH
+121 ASTPERVH
-129 QVALQVAEYKLRDFA
+129 HAALQVAEYKLRDFT
-144 ELASDWFWETDA
+144 ELASDWFWETDSD
-156 EHRFTWVSESS
+156 HRFTWISDTSAPQAGLLRAVYIGE
-167 SPNTNTMR
+167 T
-175 IAFLGRR
+175 
-182 RWEVA
+182 RWDVA
-187 NPNMTEADRQF
+187 MPSDNETDILF
-198 WEEHR
+198 WQEHR
-203 RQLDSHQAFRGF
+203 RQLDNHEPFRGF
-215 RYCAMVA
+215 RYCTLLNGEEMWV
-222 GNEVWIEIN
+222 EIN
-231 GKPIFD
+231 GKPVFD
-237 SENRFMGYRG
+237 AEGRFMGYRG

-252 TEQYRQQRRIE
+252 TDQYRQQRRIE

-298 EIIRDQMFGPVGVPR
+298 EIIRDQMFGSVGVPR

-349 EKAVDLSAVI
+349 EKAIDLSAI
-359 ESALTMVR
+359 INSALTMVR
-367 PQAERGGI
+367 PQAERGSVL
-375 TLRNLSPDTLPQLRA
+375 LRNLSPDTLPQLRA
-390 DERVLKQVL
+390 DERVVKQVL

-410 PGGGTIDVIYRQLP
+410 PQGGTIDVVYQQML
-424 DGSPSLTVVDT
+424 DGSPSLTVIDT
-435 GIGIAPERLEQIFEP
+435 GIGIPQDRLEHIFEP

-481 TLTLTS
+481 SLALNSTL
-487 TVGSGTQAQMTFPR
+487 GSGTQAQIIFPH
-501 WRLLSNA
+501 WRLLS
-508 DQEAP
+508 EAE
-513 PQASTSSASDS
+513 QGW
-524 SASTSMTSTPPAPP
+524 TPPPITESPPP
-538 ASKPANLA
+538 AAAAKPTAKKPARDAAA
-546 ESPATAPIP
+546 ETA
-555 SSLLK
+555 
-560 SQAGDSNGDAG
+560 AEA
-571 STLRS
+571 LRD
-576 LLETVGEGVININN
+576 LIDTMGEGVISINSEA
-590 QGTIVAISDAGAAIF
+590 IVTSVSPTCASIF
-605 GYKPEE
+605 GYAQSE
-611 LIGQNVNILMP
+611 LVGQNIKILMP

-627 GHDSYIRN
+627 GHDSYVRN
-635 YLTTKR
+635 YTATRR
-641 AKILGLGRDT
+641 AKILGFGRDT

-656 SGEIFPIHLSVGEFD
+656 TGEIFPIHLTVGEFTT
-671 DSGTPGFIGIIRDI
+671 GGELGFTAIIRDI

-718 RMLGAQHRVDD
+718 RMLGAQHRLDG

-738 VDGFRDINEG
+738 MDGFRDINEG

-753 RDSVLKCTADRL
+753 GDNILRAVADRL
-765 ADVLPREA
+765 AEILPREA
-773 LIGRIAAD
+773 LVGRIAAD

-797 LAQLVHAQL
+797 LAQSLHAHL
-806 TRPLNLDGRVVPL
+806 TRPITLDARIIPL

-846 KLVRSSGGDS
+846 KLVHASGGDS

-877 LDSAIQ
+877 LGAAIE
-883 NNEFHIVYQP
+883 NEEFHLVYQP
-893 VVETVSGAICAIEAL
+893 VVETVTGAICAMEAL

-919 SPSEFIPLAEETG
+919 SPAEFIPLAEETG
-932 SIIHITRWVINSV
+932 SIIAITRWVFARV
-945 AEQLREWRRQQV
+945 ADQLRTWRQEGI
-957 EPRRVFIN
+957 EPRRVFVN

-975 LPGYFRKLREEEP
+975 LPGYFRAMNETEP
-988 ELIPFLGIEITEQAA
+988 ALIPFIGIEITEQAA

-1010 VAAMRELAEIGI
+1010 VQAIRDLAEIGI

-1058 GNEKDIAL
+1058 GNERDIAL

-1109 KPVPAEE
+1109 KPVPPEAMAEL
-1116 MAAMLRQSERRRR
+1116 LRQSERRRR

>member
-1 MLNLVQRKLT
+1 MLDPIQRKLA

-21 AFAVECGGQNTYHY
+21 AFVVEYNRTDNYHY
-35 VSYNTAY
+35 VSCNAAY
-42 AALTEMSGDQLIGQ
+42 AALTEMSGEELAGQ
-56 PFSMGFALGEAEKL
+56 VFSVGFALGEAEKL
-70 RPLLDSARK
+70 RALLDTVRSQ
-79 EGRRQ
+79 GRRE
-84 IGNTLIRWAN
+84 ISTTLIRWAN
-94 GWLCQGLTVAPVK
+94 GWLCQGLTVAPVRNGG
-107 DDSGQVTG
+107 SPVSA
-115 LVVITE
+115 LVVIAE
-121 ASTPERMH
+121 ASTPEKMH
-129 QVALQVAEYKLRDFA
+129 QAALQVAEYKLRDFA

-156 EHRFTWVSESS
+156 DHRFTWISESS
-167 SPNTNTMR
+167 SPHSNAMR
-175 IAFLGRR
+175 SGFLGRR
-182 RWEVA
+182 RWDLAVQNDESD
-187 NPNMTEADRQF
+187 TLF

-203 RQLDSHQAFRGF
+203 RGLDRHEPFRSF
-215 RYCAMVA
+215 RYCSTVT
-222 GNEVWIEIN
+222 GNEMWIEIN
-231 GKPIFD
+231 GKPVFD
-237 SENRFMGYRG
+237 AEGRFMGYRG

-298 EIIRDQMFGPVGVPR
+298 EIIRDQMFGSVGIPR

-349 EKAVDLSAVI
+349 EKAVDLSAII

-375 TLRNLSPDTLPQLRA
+375 ILRNLSPETLPQLRA
-390 DERVLKQVL
+390 DERVVKQVL

-410 PGGGTIDVIYRQLP
+410 PSGGNIDVVFRQLP
-424 DGSPSLTVVDT
+424 DASPSLTVMDT
-435 GIGIAPERLEQIFEP
+435 GIGIPPERLEQIFEP

-481 TLTLTS
+481 MLTLSS
-487 TVGSGTQAQMTFPR
+487 TVGVGTQAQITFPN
-501 WRLLSNA
+501 WRLLSDA
-508 DQEAP
+508 DQDWTP
-513 PQASTSSASDS
+513 PPPEPVMAKPPEKDNAAKPLKVARPAEQSASA
-524 SASTSMTSTPPAPP
+524 SA
-538 ASKPANLA
+538 
-546 ESPATAPIP
+546 
-555 SSLLK
+555 
-560 SQAGDSNGDAG
+560 
-571 STLRS
+571 TLRA
-576 LLETVGEGVININN
+576 LLDTMGEGVVRIDS
-590 QGTIVAISDAGAAIF
+590 QGDITSISETGASIF
-605 GYKPEE
+605 GYTAAE
-611 LIGQNVNILMP
+611 LLGQNVKTLMP

-635 YLTTKR
+635 YLSTKR

-656 SGEIFPIHLSVGEFD
+656 SGEIFPIHISVGAFD
-671 DSGTPGFIGIIRDI
+671 NGEASGFIGIIRDV

-718 RMLGAQHRVDD
+718 RMLGAQHRLDG

-738 VDGFRDINEG
+738 MDGFRDINEG

-753 RDSVLKCTADRL
+753 GDTVLKNTADRL
-765 ADVLPREA
+765 AEILPREA
-773 LIGRIAAD
+773 LVGRIAAD

-797 LAQLVHAQL
+797 LAQSLHAQL
-806 TRPLNLDGRVVPL
+806 TRPLPTDGRVVPL
-819 KVSMGAAIIDDPA
+819 KVSMGAAIIDDPSD
-832 EKIGDALAKAELAM
+832 KIGDALAKAELAM
-846 KLVRSSGGDS
+846 KLVRAAGGDS

-877 LDSAIQ
+877 LDAAVEHG
-883 NNEFHIVYQP
+883 EFHVVYQP
-893 VVETVSGAICAIEAL
+893 VVETASGAICAMEAL
-908 LRWRHPELGAI
+908 LRWRHPDLGAI
-919 SPSEFIPLAEETG
+919 PPSEFIPLAEETG
-932 SIIHITRWVINSV
+932 SIIPITRWVFGHV
-945 AEQLREWRRQQV
+945 ANQLRQWRQEGV
-957 EPRRVFIN
+957 EPRRIFVN

-975 LPGYFRKLREEEP
+975 LPGHFRKLRAAEP
-988 ELIPFLGIEITEQAA
+988 DLIPFFGIEITEQAA

-1010 VAAMRELAEIGI
+1010 VAAIQELAEIGV

-1058 GNEKDIAL
+1058 GNDKDIAL

-1089 AQRDFLR
+1089 AQREFLR

-1109 KPVPAEE
+1109 KPVPADE
-1116 MAAMLRQSERRRR
+1116 MAALLRHSDRRGTKAVPKAEKPPGDRRH

>member
-1 MLNLVQRKLT
+1 MLDPNQRKLT
-11 QEILDWLDRP
+11 QDILDWLDRP
-21 AFAVECGGQNTYHY
+21 AFTVEYGPGEDYRY
-35 VSYNTAY
+35 VSCNTAY
-42 AALTEMSGDQLIGQ
+42 AALTEMNVEALAGQ
-56 PFSMGFALGEAEKL
+56 GLSAGFALGEADKV
-70 RPLLDSARK
+70 RDLLDVTRR

-94 GWLCQGLTVAPVK
+94 GWLCQGLTVAPLNDNAGRVA
-107 DDSGQVTG
+107 G
-115 LVVITE
+115 LMVIAE
-121 ASTPERMH
+121 ASTPEKMH

-144 ELASDWFWETDA
+144 ELASDWFWETDSD
-156 EHRFTWVSESS
+156 HRFTWISDSS
-167 SPNTNTMR
+167 STHTTTLRAM
-175 IAFLGRR
+175 FLGRC

-187 NPNMTEADRQF
+187 VQGDSEADLLF

-203 RQLDSHQAFRGF
+203 RQLDRHEPFRGF
-215 RYCAMVA
+215 RYCSLTNGV
-222 GNEVWIEIN
+222 ELWIEIN
-231 GKPIFD
+231 GKPVFD
-237 SENRFMGYRG
+237 TNGRFMGYRG

-298 EIIRDQMFGPVGVPR
+298 EIIRDQMFGSVGVPR
-313 YVDYARDINASG
+313 YVDYARDINGSG

-349 EKAVDLSAVI
+349 EKAVDLSGVI
-359 ESALTMVR
+359 ASALTMVR

-390 DERVLKQVL
+390 DERVIKQVL

-410 PGGGTIDVIYRQLP
+410 PGGGTIDVVFRQLP
-424 DGSPSLTVVDT
+424 DGTPSLTVIDT
-435 GIGIAPERLEQIFEP
+435 GIGIPPERLEHIFEP

-481 TLTLTS
+481 SLTLS
-487 TVGSGTQAQMTFPR
+487 SAINSGTQAQMTFPA
-501 WRLLSNA
+501 WRVLSS
-508 DQEAP
+508 DTDGEWTP
-513 PQASTSSASDS
+513 PEPPL
-524 SASTSMTSTPPAPP
+524 TPPAAPEPP
-538 ASKPANLA
+538 PVAAVPKRLESVMPVSDGMGETLRQLLATMNEGVLSIDNQGNLA
-546 ESPATAPIP
+546 S
-555 SSLLK
+555 
-560 SQAGDSNGDAG
+560 
-571 STLRS
+571 
-576 LLETVGEGVININN
+576 V
-590 QGTIVAISDAGAAIF
+590 SDTCAQIF
-605 GYKPEE
+605 GYQPDE
-611 LIGQNVNILMP
+611 LIGQNVKVLMP

-627 GHDSYIRN
+627 GHDSYVRN

-656 SGEIFPIHLSVGEFD
+656 SGEIFPIHISVGEYNGEGE
-671 DSGTPGFIGIIRDI
+671 SGFVGIVRDI

-703 LTGILNRSSFIAETE
+703 LTGILNRTSLIAETE
-718 RMLGAQHRVDD
+718 RMLGAQHRLDG

-738 VDGFRDINEG
+738 MDGFRDINEG
-748 FGYHI
+748 FGYHVG
-753 RDSVLKCTADRL
+753 DAVLKGTADRL
-765 ADVLPREA
+765 AEVLPREA
-773 LIGRIAAD
+773 LVGRIAAD

-789 NDLNNALN
+789 TDLNNALN
-797 LAQLVHAQL
+797 LAQALHAHL
-806 TRPLNLDGRVVPL
+806 TKAIPIEGRVVPL
-819 KVSMGAAIIDDPA
+819 KVSMGAAIIDDPS
-832 EKIGDALAKAELAM
+832 EKMSDALAKAELAM
-846 KLVRSSGGDS
+846 KLVRAAGGDS

-877 LDSAIQ
+877 LDAAIAQ
-883 NNEFHIVYQP
+883 NEFRVVYQP
-893 VVETVSGAICAIEAL
+893 VVETTSGAICAIEAL
-908 LRWRHPELGAI
+908 LRWQHPDLGAI
-919 SPSEFIPLAEETG
+919 SPTEFIPLAEETG
-932 SIIHITRWVINSV
+932 SIVPITRWVFNHV
-945 AEQLREWRRQQV
+945 AEQIRSWLTSGI
-957 EPRRVFIN
+957 EPRRVFVN

-975 LPGYFRKLREEEP
+975 LPSFFRTMAEQES

-1010 VAAMRELAEIGI
+1010 VQAIRDLAEIGI

-1058 GNEKDIAL
+1058 GNDRDIAL
-1066 VRAMVGMAN
+1066 VRAMIGMAN
-1075 GLDLPVVAEGVETA
+1075 GLDLPVVAEGVETP

-1109 KPVPAEE
+1109 KPVPADEITQ
-1116 MAAMLRQSERRRR
+1116 MLKSSDRRRR

>member
-1 MLNLVQRKLT
+1 MLDPNQRKLT
-11 QEILDWLDRP
+11 QDILDWLDRP
-21 AFAVECGGQNTYHY
+21 AFTVEYGPGEDYRY
-35 VSYNTAY
+35 VSCNTAY
-42 AALTEMSGDQLIGQ
+42 AALTEMSAETLTGQ
-56 PFSMGFALGEAEKL
+56 GLSAGFALGEADKVRE
-70 RPLLDSARK
+70 LLDTTRR

-94 GWLCQGLTVAPVK
+94 GWLCQGLTVAPLN
-107 DDSGQVTG
+107 DNNGRVTG
-115 LVVITE
+115 LMVIAE
-121 ASTPERMH
+121 ASTPEKMH

-156 EHRFTWVSESS
+156 DHRFTWISDSS
-167 SPNTNTMR
+167 SAHTNSLRAM
-175 IAFLGRR
+175 FLGRC

-187 NPNMTEADRQF
+187 VQGDSESDLLF
-198 WEEHR
+198 WDEHR
-203 RQLDSHQAFRGF
+203 RQLDRHEPFRGF
-215 RYCAMVA
+215 RYCSISL
-222 GNEVWIEIN
+222 GTELWIEIN
-231 GKPIFD
+231 GKPVFD
-237 SENRFMGYRG
+237 ASGRFMGYRG

-298 EIIRDQMFGPVGVPR
+298 EIIRDQMFGSVGVPR
-313 YVDYARDINASG
+313 YVDYARDINGSG

-359 ESALTMVR
+359 QSALTMVR
-367 PQAERGGI
+367 PQAERGSI

-390 DERVLKQVL
+390 DERVIKQVL

-410 PGGGTIDVIYRQLP
+410 PAGGTIDVVFRQLA
-424 DGSPSLTVVDT
+424 DGTPSLTVIDT
-435 GIGIAPERLEQIFEP
+435 GIGIPAERLEHIFEP

-481 TLTLTS
+481 SLTLS
-487 TVGSGTQAQMTFPR
+487 SNIGSGTQAQMTFPS
-501 WRLLSNA
+501 WRLT
-508 DQEAP
+508 DIDEHW
-513 PQASTSSASDS
+513 
-524 SASTSMTSTPPAPP
+524 TPPEPP
-538 ASKPANLA
+538 AAAPSPPEPPPPPIQTPAAATEPAAATPGGTSLGETLRALLATMNEGVLSIDGQGNLA
-546 ESPATAPIP
+546 S
-555 SSLLK
+555 
-560 SQAGDSNGDAG
+560 
-571 STLRS
+571 
-576 LLETVGEGVININN
+576 V
-590 QGTIVAISDAGAAIF
+590 SDTCAQIF
-605 GYKPEE
+605 GYQPGE
-611 LIGQNVNILMP
+611 LLGQNVKMLMP

-627 GHDSYIRN
+627 GHDSYVRN

-656 SGEIFPIHLSVGEFD
+656 SGEIFPIHLSVGEYE
-671 DSGTPGFIGIIRDI
+671 GANGPGFVGIVRDI

-718 RMLGAQHRVDD
+718 RMLGAQHRLDG

-738 VDGFRDINEG
+738 MDGFRDINEG

-753 RDSVLKCTADRL
+753 GDGVLKGTADRL
-765 ADVLPREA
+765 AEVLPREA
-773 LIGRIAAD
+773 LVGRIAAD
-781 QFAALAAV
+781 QFAALAV
-789 NDLNNALN
+789 VTDLNNALN
-797 LAQLVHAQL
+797 LSQALHAHL
-806 TRPLNLDGRVVPL
+806 TKSITVEGRVVPL
-819 KVSMGAAIIDDPA
+819 KVSMGAAIIDDPS
-832 EKIGDALAKAELAM
+832 EKMSDVLAKAELAM
-846 KLVRSSGGDS
+846 KLVRAAGGDS

-877 LDSAIQ
+877 IDAAISQ
-883 NNEFHIVYQP
+883 NEFHVVYQP
-893 VVETVSGAICAIEAL
+893 VVETTSGAICAIEAL
-908 LRWRHPELGAI
+908 LRWNHPDLGAI

-932 SIIHITRWVINSV
+932 TIVQITRWVFATVSNQV
-945 AEQLREWRRQQV
+945 RQWLADGV
-957 EPRRVFIN
+957 EPRRVFVN

-975 LPGYFRKLREEEP
+975 LPAHFRKMAEEEP
-988 ELIPFLGIEITEQAA
+988 VLIPFLGIEITEQAA

-1010 VAAMRELAEIGI
+1010 VAAIRELAEIGI

-1058 GNEKDIAL
+1058 GNDRDIAL
-1066 VRAMVGMAN
+1066 VRAMIGMAN
-1075 GLDLPVVAEGVETA
+1075 GLDLPVVAEGVETT

-1109 KPVPAEE
+1109 KPVPAPEITR
-1116 MAAMLRQSERRRR
+1116 LLKQSDRRRR

>member
-1 MLNLVQRKLT
+1 MLDPNQRKLT
-11 QEILDWLDRP
+11 QDILDWLDRP
-21 AFAVECGGQNTYHY
+21 AFTVEYGPGEDYRY
-35 VSYNTAY
+35 VSCNTAY
-42 AALTEMSGDQLIGQ
+42 AALTEMNVEALAGQ
-56 PFSMGFALGEAEKL
+56 GLSAGFALGEADKV
-70 RPLLDSARK
+70 RDLLDVTRR

-94 GWLCQGLTVAPVK
+94 GWLCQGLTVAPLN
-107 DDSGQVTG
+107 DNAGRVTG
-115 LVVITE
+115 LMVIAE
-121 ASTPERMH
+121 ASTPEKMH

-144 ELASDWFWETDA
+144 ELASDWFWETDSD
-156 EHRFTWVSESS
+156 HRFTWISDSS
-167 SPNTNTMR
+167 SLHTNTLRAM
-175 IAFLGRR
+175 FLGRC

-187 NPNMTEADRQF
+187 VQGDSEADLLF

-203 RQLDSHQAFRGF
+203 RQLDRHEAFRGF
-215 RYCAMVA
+215 RYCAITS
-222 GNEVWIEIN
+222 GTELWIEIN
-231 GKPIFD
+231 GKPVFD
-237 SENRFMGYRG
+237 TNGRFMGYRG

-298 EIIRDQMFGPVGVPR
+298 EIIRDQMFGSVGVPR
-313 YVDYARDINASG
+313 YVDYARDINGSG

-359 ESALTMVR
+359 ASALTMVR

-375 TLRNLSPDTLPQLRA
+375 TLRNLSPDSLPQLRA
-390 DERVLKQVL
+390 DERVIKQVL

-410 PGGGTIDVIYRQLP
+410 PGGGTIDVVFRQLP
-424 DGSPSLTVVDT
+424 DSTPSLTVIDT
-435 GIGIAPERLEQIFEP
+435 GIGIPPERLEHIFEP

-481 TLTLTS
+481 SLGLS
-487 TVGSGTQAQMTFPR
+487 SAVGSGTQAQMTFPA
-501 WRLLSNA
+501 WRVLSDTDGEWTPPEPPA
-508 DQEAP
+508 AAPAAPEP
-513 PQASTSSASDS
+513 PQVI
-524 SASTSMTSTPPAPP
+524 PAPKRTAEP
-538 ASKPANLA
+538 ASAVSESMAETLRALLATMNEGVLSIDNQGNLA
-546 ESPATAPIP
+546 
-555 SSLLK
+555 
-560 SQAGDSNGDAG
+560 
-571 STLRS
+571 
-576 LLETVGEGVININN
+576 TV
-590 QGTIVAISDAGAAIF
+590 SDTCAQIF
-605 GYKPEE
+605 GYQPDE
-611 LIGQNVNILMP
+611 LIGQNVKILMP

-635 YLTTKR
+635 YLGTKR

-656 SGEIFPIHLSVGEFD
+656 SGEIFPIHLSVGEYNGD
-671 DSGTPGFIGIIRDI
+671 GESGFIGIVRDI

-703 LTGILNRSSFIAETE
+703 LTGILNRTSLIAETE
-718 RMLGAQHRVDD
+718 RMLGAQHRLDG

-738 VDGFRDINEG
+738 MDGFRDINEG

-753 RDSVLKCTADRL
+753 GDAVLKGTADRL
-765 ADVLPREA
+765 AEVLPREA
-773 LIGRIAAD
+773 LVGRIAAD

-789 NDLNNALN
+789 TDLNNALN
-797 LAQLVHAQL
+797 LAQALHLHL
-806 TRPLNLDGRVVPL
+806 TKPISVEGRLVPL
-819 KVSMGAAIIDDPA
+819 KVSMGAAIIDDPT
-832 EKIGDALAKAELAM
+832 EKMSDALAKAELAM
-846 KLVRSSGGDS
+846 KLVRAAGGDS

-877 LDSAIQ
+877 LDAAIAQ
-883 NNEFHIVYQP
+883 NEFRVVYQP
-893 VVETVSGAICAIEAL
+893 VVETTSGAICAIEAL
-908 LRWRHPELGAI
+908 LRWQHPDLGAI

-932 SIIHITRWVINSV
+932 SIVPITRWVFAHV
-945 AEQLREWRRQQV
+945 ADQIRSWLSSGV
-957 EPRRVFIN
+957 EPRRVFVN
-965 VSGQQFIRDD
+965 VSGQQFVRDD
-975 LPGYFRKLREEEP
+975 LPNFFRDMAEKEP

-1010 VAAMRELAEIGI
+1010 VQAIRELAEIGI

-1058 GNEKDIAL
+1058 GNDRDIAL
-1066 VRAMVGMAN
+1066 VRAMIGMAN
-1075 GLDLPVVAEGVETA
+1075 GLDLPVVAEGVETP

-1109 KPVPAEE
+1109 KPVPPDEITQ
-1116 MAAMLRQSERRRR
+1116 LLKTSNRRRR